1 MEALVIMK
9 KSKRMLL
16 ITAMLLGCLAQAFAG
31 NVNLGGWESTNHD
44 DGSTDSHTVTFTGTK
59 LQFNW
64 FVDSEENYDKLI
76 VKLNG
81 VTIVEASGSQL
92 SGTYTNENLSSSTHT
107 LEFFYTKDG
116 SSNSGTD
123 QAIITDI
130 IVYSLETFSQDGLEY
145 LSENDNSLIVTSCS
159 LSEGNLTI
167 PSTVTFKGVTYNVVA
182 IGDGAF
188 RNCTNLSSIT
198 LPASITRIGNNAFAG
213 CTGKLTVNCNIP
225 DASNGIGVFNGSNF
239 TKVIVGQSVESIG
252 TYAFYNMSSLQEVV
266 LPENLK
272 HIGAYAFASC
282 SSLKMT
288 LPASIETI
296 GNYAFQNS
304 TISFSAT
311 DPNWFTNNAESSAF
325 SNANAII
332 VPDDAY
338 DAYIASAN
346 WTKYGS
352 NIHRESEMHRYEYI
366 DDNGVTWKYRYVY
379 ATNSLS
385 IISATGYTTSLV
397 FPETLPC
404 GEDSLSI
411 GGVEFG
417 IYDNAN
423 ITSIDLS
430 ATSIKN
436 IEHVMYGGDY
446 VEDYVEG
453 VSTIYFSNCPS
464 LQSVFFPSS
473 LENIGFRAFYNCPSL
488 KTINWSEL
496 TSLRTIGAEAFAQY
510 SEDYCPITNIDLS
523 ATKVE
528 TIGNSA
534 FKNMRAL
541 NNIKFPATL
550 KSIGEYAFYY
560 CHNLDSLDL
569 SNTQVAE
576 LGTQSFWYC
585 NNLRSVSL
593 PASLKKIGSYAFY
606 NCHLYS
612 INLSNVETIGDNAF
626 ESCNLYDIDL
636 SSAKTIG
643 SKAFTHN
650 ATVTIDSSTP
660 AAITANSFTQDTRF
674 IVPSNAYDDFCT
686 ASIWR
691 NWANNISMYNVG
703 DDDVKW
709 IYRYLS
715 GTNSMSITSASG
727 YGKNLVIPSF
737 FSHNGSD
744 VPVTQLECSFS
755 GDSIMSVT
763 LPSNLKSIP
772 SYAFE
777 NCYSLSTID
786 IPNTVTKI
794 GTRAF
799 AETKIRVMTI
809 PESVDTISGGA
820 FPSSMRKLVCEGPT
834 PPELSDLGNIFIVY
848 VPMGCRNNYI
858 SVYPWSSNRV
868 IVDGSGVTVNVNA
881 TPGMMGEEILKHT
894 SYLADVNF
902 LILSGKVDNTDID
915 NLKNSMP
922 NLLTIDM
929 HDLDLETIPSSL
941 FENRRALLEVILPK
955 NAKTIG
961 NGAFANCIN
970 LDSIALPEGL
980 LRLEDGYYDNY
991 SSNNNLGCF
1000 ENCNTLVSVTFP
1012 STLTDIGEC
1021 AFKGCSSLR
1030 TITMGDGLVK
1040 IGEGAFA
1047 NCYSLENVVLGLNTE
1062 SIGREAFINC
1072 SRLNN
1077 VEFNSNLKRI
1087 ENRAFA
1093 YNNSLR
1099 NLNFPQSLESISAG
1113 AFYSC
1118 NGLETIIFA
1127 DGVSSIG
1134 YEYESNNDDYYDSYS
1149 SDYIGA
1155 FQHCYNLKQ
1164 VKLPKSLR
1172 NIYQYTFSGCS
1183 NLTQITIPEGVTYI
1197 GKDAFSGCSSLVK
1210 VDLPSTLLRCSKSPF
1225 KNCSKLAEVNCMSL
1239 IPPTLADGLLTLDDM
1254 GMAIRRILNV
1264 PEWTVNRYKLTSGW
1278 AAFSQILPIPDVYP
1292 NSINIVG
1299 NAVLVMP
1306 DSLLPANYK
1315 PDMNITSYRDYSYE
1329 YAYDHYNASSLHL
1342 RGKGTLSLD
1351 NFNLQHGV
1359 DMGGGMAYSQLL
1371 NDATMTAD
1379 SVRVA
1384 MSLSNYNY
1392 DGNRSQWYFLSFPF
1406 DVKISDIATNSDWVV
1421 RRYDSKARANGNYS
1435 STWVTVPYNGTLYA
1449 GQGYIWS
1456 SSGGNF
1462 TIPAVDNAK
1471 KNNIFANTTRTIA
1484 LQKYPAEFL
1493 ANSGWNLIG
1502 NPFPCYYDSRYM
1514 DFTAPITVWDMYNNT
1529 YSAYSPVD
1537 DDYVFKPFEAFFV
1550 QCPSSVDSIAF
1561 DPAGRQLTAV
1571 ASSANNARMQSD
1583 NSERMVFNLLLS
1595 NDQFTD
1601 RTRIVLNDAAK
1612 MDYETIC
1619 DAAKFMSTN
1628 GATPQLY
1635 TIYNNEKYAINER
1648 PISNGVVGL
1657 GMYAGS
1663 AGSYTISLKDVCEQT
1678 VILVDLNTGTQTD
1691 LTKESYTFDTEVG
1704 ENNNFE
1710 VRIYTDMEA
1719 TAIEDI
1725 DASKLAEITANNGVI
1740 AIDNRQDAKVTIYNV
1755 AGQLIASKYGKS
1767 MRIDVEPG
1775 LYIVEINGK
1784 SQKVHVVK

>member
-64 FVDSEENYDKLI
+64 FVDSEETYDKLI

-81 VTIVEASGSQL
+81 LTIVEASGSQL

-116 SSNSGTD
+116 SSNSGAD

-159 LSEGNLTI
+159 LSEGKLTI

-311 DPNWFTNNAESSAF
+311 DPNWFTNNAENWAF
-325 SNANAII
+325 SNASAII

-352 NIHRESEMHRYEYI
+352 NIHRQSEMHRYEYI

-379 ATNSLS
+379 ASNSLS

-436 IEHVMYGGDY
+436 IEGVMTEGYGESG
-446 VEDYVEG
+446 
-453 VSTIYFSNCPS
+453 SSIYFRNCPS
-464 LQSVFFPSS
+464 LQSVILPSS
-473 LENIGFRAFYNCPSL
+473 LETIGYLAFYNCPSL

-496 TSLRTIGAEAFAQY
+496 TSLKTIGSHAFGDY

-528 TIGNSA
+528 TIGNLA
-534 FKNMRAL
+534 FNNMRAL

-560 CHNLDSLDL
+560 CYNLESLDL
-569 SNTQVAE
+569 SNTQVSE
-576 LGTQSFWYC
+576 LGTRAFYRCSY
-585 NNLRSVSL
+585 LRSVSL
-593 PASLKKIGSYAFY
+593 PASLKKIGSYAFHDCSL
-606 NCHLYS
+606 NS

-626 ESCNLYDIDL
+626 ENCYLYDIDL

-643 SKAFTHN
+643 SKAFTNN

-674 IVPSNAYDDFCT
+674 IVPSNAYDAFCT

-755 GDSIMSVT
+755 GDSIISVTLPSNLKSIPSYAFQDCDLLSAIELPDSVTEIGSGAFLGCTSLTNVT

-809 PESVDTISGGA
+809 PESVDIINDGA

-848 VPMGCRNNYI
+848 VPVGCRNNYI

-941 FENRRALLEVILPK
+941 FENRRALLEIVLPK
-955 NAKTIG
+955 NVKTIG

-1021 AFKGCSSLR
+1021 AFEGCSSLR
-1030 TITMGDGLVK
+1030 SITMGDGLVK

-1087 ENRAFA
+1087 EKRAFA

-1099 NLNFPQSLESISAG
+1099 DLNFPQSLESISAG
-1113 AFYSC
+1113 AFYYC
-1118 NGLETIIFA
+1118 NELETIIFA

-1134 YEYESNNDDYYDSYS
+1134 YEYESNNNDDYYNSN
-1149 SDYIGA
+1149 SDYVGA

-1197 GKDAFSGCSSLVK
+1197 GKDAFSYC
-1210 VDLPSTLLRCSKSPF
+1210 
-1225 KNCSKLAEVNCMSL
+1225 
-1239 IPPTLADGLLTLDDM
+1239 I
-1254 GMAIRRILNV
+1254 
-1264 PEWTVNRYKLTSGW
+1264 
-1278 AAFSQILPIPDVYP
+1278 
-1292 NSINIVG
+1292 
-1299 NAVLVMP
+1299 
-1306 DSLLPANYK
+1306 
-1315 PDMNITSYRDYSYE
+1315 
-1329 YAYDHYNASSLHL
+1329 
-1342 RGKGTLSLD
+1342 
-1351 NFNLQHGV
+1351 
-1359 DMGGGMAYSQLL
+1359 
-1371 NDATMTAD
+1371 
-1379 SVRVA
+1379 
-1384 MSLSNYNY
+1384 
-1392 DGNRSQWYFLSFPF
+1392 
-1406 DVKISDIATNSDWVV
+1406 
-1421 RRYDSKARANGNYS
+1421 
-1435 STWVTVPYNGTLYA
+1435 
-1449 GQGYIWS
+1449 
-1456 SSGGNF
+1456 
-1462 TIPAVDNAK
+1462 
-1471 KNNIFANTTRTIA
+1471 
-1484 LQKYPAEFL
+1484 
-1493 ANSGWNLIG
+1493 
-1502 NPFPCYYDSRYM
+1502 
-1514 DFTAPITVWDMYNNT
+1514 
-1529 YSAYSPVD
+1529 
-1537 DDYVFKPFEAFFV
+1537 
-1550 QCPSSVDSIAF
+1550 
-1561 DPAGRQLTAV
+1561 
-1571 ASSANNARMQSD
+1571 
-1583 NSERMVFNLLLS
+1583 
-1595 NDQFTD
+1595 
-1601 RTRIVLNDAAK
+1601 
-1612 MDYETIC
+1612 
-1619 DAAKFMSTN
+1619 
-1628 GATPQLY
+1628 
-1635 TIYNNEKYAINER
+1635 
-1648 PISNGVVGL
+1648 
-1657 GMYAGS
+1657 
-1663 AGSYTISLKDVCEQT
+1663 
-1678 VILVDLNTGTQTD
+1678 
-1691 LTKESYTFDTEVG
+1691 
-1704 ENNNFE
+1704 
-1710 VRIYTDMEA
+1710 
-1719 TAIEDI
+1719 
-1725 DASKLAEITANNGVI
+1725 
-1740 AIDNRQDAKVTIYNV
+1740 
-1755 AGQLIASKYGKS
+1755 
-1767 MRIDVEPG
+1767 
-1775 LYIVEINGK
+1775 
-1784 SQKVHVVK
+1784 

>member
-76 VKLNG
+76 VKLDG

-379 ATNSLS
+379 ASNSLS

-417 IYDNAN
+417 IYNNAN

-430 ATSIKN
+430 ATSITK
-436 IEHVMYGGDY
+436 IGMYGGAWGGGDP
-446 VEDYVEG
+446 
-453 VSTIYFSNCPS
+453 SIYFDECPS
-464 LQSVFFPSS
+464 LQTVILPST
-473 LENIGFRAFYNCPSL
+473 LTEIGTQAFRYCPSL

-496 TSLRTIGAEAFAQY
+496 TSLKTIGAEAFGHY

-534 FKNMRAL
+534 FYHMRAL

-550 KSIGEYAFYY
+550 KSIENRAFDSCY
-560 CHNLDSLDL
+560 NLDSLDL
-569 SNTQVAE
+569 SNTQVSE
-576 LGTQSFWYC
+576 LGTRAFHSCSY
-585 NNLRSVSL
+585 LRSVSL
-593 PASLKKIGSYAFY
+593 PASLKKIGSYAFE
-606 NCHLYS
+606 NCVLNS
-612 INLSNVETIGDNAF
+612 INLSNVETIGDYAF
-626 ESCNLYDIDL
+626 HMCNLYDIDL

-643 SKAFTHN
+643 SKAFTNN

-755 GDSIMSVT
+755 GDSIISVTLPSNLKSIPSYAFQDCDLLSAIELPDSVTEIGSGAFLGCNSLTNVT

-809 PESVDTISGGA
+809 PESVDIINDGA

-848 VPMGCRNNYI
+848 VPVGCRNNYI

-955 NAKTIG
+955 NVKTIG

-980 LRLEDGYYDNY
+980 LRLEDGYYNNYGSSDNR
-991 SSNNNLGCF
+991 GCF
-1000 ENCNTLVSVTFP
+1000 KNCNSLVSVTFP
-1012 STLTDIGEC
+1012 STLTNIGEC
-1021 AFKGCSSLR
+1021 AFYGCSSLR

-1062 SIGREAFINC
+1062 SIGREAFYNC

-1077 VEFNSNLKRI
+1077 VEFNPNLKRI
-1087 ENRAFA
+1087 EKGAFA
-1093 YNNSLR
+1093 YSSLHS
-1099 NLNFPQSLESISAG
+1099 LNFPSGLESIAGG
-1113 AFYSC
+1113 AFYYC
-1118 NGLETIIFA
+1118 NKLDTIIFA

-1134 YEYESNNDDYYDSYS
+1134 YEYESNDDNYYDYDYYDYWNNEHL
-1149 SDYIGA
+1149 GA
-1155 FQHCYNLKQ
+1155 IQHCYNLKQ

-1172 NIYQYTFSGCS
+1172 NIYQYTFAGCS

-1197 GKDAFSGCSSLVK
+1197 GKDAFRNCSSLAK

-1225 KNCSKLAEVNCMSL
+1225 RNCSKLAEVKCMSL

-1315 PDMNITSYRDYSYE
+1315 PNMNITSYRDYSYE

-1351 NFNLQHGV
+1351 NFNLQHGE
-1359 DMGGGMAYSQLL
+1359 DMGGGMVYSQLL

-1456 SSGGNF
+1456 SSGGDF

-1471 KNNIFANTTRTIA
+1471 KNNIFANYCCPVNFFTIFKLRADTSHDVSA
-1484 LQKYPAEFL
+1484 LLVTF
-1493 ANSGWNLIG
+1493 
-1502 NPFPCYYDSRYM
+1502 
-1514 DFTAPITVWDMYNNT
+1514 
-1529 YSAYSPVD
+1529 
-1537 DDYVFKPFEAFFV
+1537 VFA
-1550 QCPSSVDSIAF
+1550 
-1561 DPAGRQLTAV
+1561 
-1571 ASSANNARMQSD
+1571 
-1583 NSERMVFNLLLS
+1583 
-1595 NDQFTD
+1595 
-1601 RTRIVLNDAAK
+1601 
-1612 MDYETIC
+1612 
-1619 DAAKFMSTN
+1619 
-1628 GATPQLY
+1628 
-1635 TIYNNEKYAINER
+1635 
-1648 PISNGVVGL
+1648 
-1657 GMYAGS
+1657 
-1663 AGSYTISLKDVCEQT
+1663 QT
-1678 VILVDLNTGTQTD
+1678 
-1691 LTKESYTFDTEVG
+1691 
-1704 ENNNFE
+1704 
-1710 VRIYTDMEA
+1710 
-1719 TAIEDI
+1719 
-1725 DASKLAEITANNGVI
+1725 
-1740 AIDNRQDAKVTIYNV
+1740 
-1755 AGQLIASKYGKS
+1755 
-1767 MRIDVEPG
+1767 
-1775 LYIVEINGK
+1775 
-1784 SQKVHVVK
+1784 